1 MQLGGIQEANSKV
14 HQEAQTSHN
23 LEEMNTG
30 PVSIWRMPTLQDT
43 HMPCIAGYA
52 VAGLRVNY
60 NPSEYRSLG
69 LVID

>member
-1 MQLGGIQEANSKV
+1 MS
-14 HQEAQTSHN
+14 
-23 LEEMNTG
+23 TG

-69 LVID
+69 LVIDW